1 MDEISIVDSFEK
13 ILDQSTPIMD
23 TAIDLVINDESV
35 NSIPFL
41 SAAIAAYHIG
51 KTIRER
57 YHLEKLHAFIQEI
70 ANGTCD
76 ENKRKEYITS
86 WHANKGKRAEEL
98 KYLIVIIDRYLHKDM
113 ARMMARVYLSYLEG
127 EINWETVLRYSAI
140 IDRLLPGD
148 YETLK
153 CGDIKIDHY
162 SKAEDTI
169 LRLVGVGLMVAHES
183 NIMWNKGMGGYID
196 PRDNGIEYKITN
208 FGRKFI
214 SILS

>member
-13 ILDQSTPIMD
+13 VLDKSTTIMD
-23 TAIDLVINDESV
+23 TAIDLVVNDESA

-41 SAAIAAYHIG
+41 STAIAVYHIG

-113 ARMMARVYLSYLEG
+113 ARMMARVYLAYLQG
-127 EINWETVLRYSAI
+127 CITWNVVLKYSAV

-148 YETLK
+148 YEALK
-153 CGDIKIDHY
+153 CGNVEDVEYD
-162 SKAEDTI
+162 ETDDTI
-169 LRLVGVGLMVAHES
+169 LRLVGLGLMVSCGTNDASPVIDGTLVVPHEI
-183 NIMWNKGMGGYID
+183 NISYI
-196 PRDNGIEYKITN
+196 ITN
-208 FGRKFI
+208 FGRTFLKI
-214 SILS
+214 IE